1 MNCSRCSIRKSVF
14 VCYQCEE
21 NPNQCEQCCEFLH
34 SLSVSQSNHKIEKII
49 FSNERD
55 LNKDNNSLEGLNN
68 KFIYQSFQSFNP
80 KSNAETKTTNFYN
93 FNYNDIELNDLSNQN
108 QNIRRNDSD
117 DFIHNKNNYKLILEE
132 IDSIEKGYNNNYNT
146 NRQTVV
152 NSRIETRYCS
162 PYKENKV
169 EETLVNQMSNRSNI
183 SPQSIKSTPLEN
195 NDFYAEE
202 LKTNN
207 NIRIIEDL
215 KIKNSHY
222 INNLKKIYQ
231 EELNDLC
238 IKNDSLVK
246 ILENTKESSER
257 KIVNLENLLKEKN
270 IQFEKELNEI
280 QNLYESKISH
290 IISEKD
296 HKINYLTK
304 IIEETQYQNSELLK
318 KLSELEYKYKMYKE
332 FTHQKDNNWKNQ
344 LLLKELEFEELKKF
358 LDLKLNYLESEKNES
373 SIKLSK
379 NNEKM
384 IQR

>member
-49 FSNERD
+49 FTNERD

-132 IDSIEKGYNNNYNT
+132 IDSIEKGYTNNYNT
-146 NRQTVV
+146 NRQTVI

-169 EETLVNQMSNRSNI
+169 EETLVNQMSSRSNI

-207 NIRIIEDL
+207 NIRLIEDL

-238 IKNDSLVK
+238 VKNDSLVK

-304 IIEETQYQNSELLK
+304 IVEETQYQNSELLK
-318 KLSELEYKYKMYKE
+318 KISEVEYKYKMYKE